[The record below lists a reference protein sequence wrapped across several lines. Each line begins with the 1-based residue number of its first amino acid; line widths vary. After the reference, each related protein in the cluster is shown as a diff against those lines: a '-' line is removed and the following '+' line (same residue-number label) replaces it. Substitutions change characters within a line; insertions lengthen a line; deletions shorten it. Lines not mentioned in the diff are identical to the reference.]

1 MKMRLEIVSKDESR
15 EVLQVE
21 RVSGYPMSDVR
32 NLPLQVIEFEKD
44 HGWFGWRAWRKP
56 A

>member
-1 MKMRLEIVSKDESR
+1 MRLEIVSKDESR

-21 RVSGYPMSDVR
+21 SVYGYVGKDVR
-32 NLPLQVIEFEKD
+32 DLPVQIFEFEKD